1 MTSLGNREE
10 GGGDDPS
17 QETCPNVESQTCG
30 PRVYVLTNV
39 FSNHT
44 TPRALGKAL
53 GEERPQKCGRF
64 LQCFARNKFIERGN
78 MK

>member
-30 PRVYVLTNV
+30 PRVYILTNV

-44 TPRALGKAL
+44 TRV
-53 GEERPQKCGRF
+53 GESIGGRSGRRNAVVF

>member
-17 QETCPNVESQTCG
+17 QETCPNVESQTC
-30 PRVYVLTNV
+30 RLTGLCSHKC
-39 FSNHT
+39 FFKPHHA
-44 TPRALGKAL
+44 RWGKHW
-53 GEERPQKCGRF
+53 GRSGRRNAVVF

>member
-44 TPRALGKAL
+44 TRLAESNGAGPTAQIRT
-53 GEERPQKCGRF
+53 F
-64 LQCFARNKFIERGN
+64 LA
-78 MK
+78 ML

>member
-44 TPRALGKAL
+44 TRV
-53 GEERPQKCGRF
+53 GESIRGRSDR
-64 LQCFARNKFIERGN
+64 RNAVVFCNVLPGTN
-78 MK
+78 S

>member
-44 TPRALGKAL
+44 TRV
-53 GEERPQKCGRF
+53 GERV
-64 LQCFARNKFIERGN
+64 
-78 MK
+78 

>member
-44 TPRALGKAL
+44 TRV
-53 GEERPQKCGRF
+53 GESIG
-64 LQCFARNKFIERGN
+64 G
-78 MK
+78 

>member
-30 PRVYVLTNV
+30 PRVYVLKNV

-44 TPRALGKAL
+44 TRV
-53 GEERPQKCGRF
+53 GESIGGGAAAEMRSFFCNVLPGT
-64 LQCFARNKFIERGN
+64 NS
-78 MK
+78 

>member
-30 PRVYVLTNV
+30 PRVYVLT
-39 FSNHT
+39 
-44 TPRALGKAL
+44 PRALGKAL

-64 LQCFARNKFIERGN
+64 FAMFCPEQIHRKR
-78 MK
+78 

>member
-44 TPRALGKAL
+44 TRVGESI
-53 GEERPQKCGRF
+53 EERPQKCGRF
-64 LQCFARNKFIERGN
+64 FAMFCPEQIHRKR
-78 MK
+78 

>member
-44 TPRALGKAL
+44 TRV
-53 GEERPQKCGRF
+53 GESIGGGATAEMRSF
-64 LQCFARNKFIERGN
+64 FAMICPEQIHRKR
-78 MK
+78 

>member
-39 FSNHT
+39 FFKPHHA
-44 TPRALGKAL
+44 RWGKHW
-53 GEERPQKCGRF
+53 GRSGRRNAVVF

-78 MK
+78 VK

>member
-44 TPRALGKAL
+44 TRV
-53 GEERPQKCGRF
+53 GESIGGGATAEMRSFF
-64 LQCFARNKFIERGN
+64 LQCFARNKFIARGN